1 MILFSNGMQIA
12 PLIKGTRNQLSNDR
26 NKVLSS
32 ELFNLLLEKKKIY
45 IYIFLYMQ
53 NLQHVQLPVLRNPR
67 LQKQVCSNENRSS
80 NDTWHFSFRFIYH
93 PTVASVEILL
103 LMKLSRLPS
112 SVYNRDDCLQ
122 NYYLRTG
129 ERVFVISRVEKNSIL
144 SPRKT
149 FLRYLFHDETFKR
162 SAEIINGIGAFANE
176 ISTGTRKIRIF
187 LLLSTEIGGKWRK
200 GDRKGEEARIRIAQR
215 PVCNRR
221 RSSKNN
227 ECL

>member
-1 MILFSNGMQIA
+1 M
-12 PLIKGTRNQLSNDR
+12 
-26 NKVLSS
+26 
-32 ELFNLLLEKKKIY
+32 
-45 IYIFLYMQ
+45 
-53 NLQHVQLPVLRNPR
+53 LRNPR

-129 ERVFVISRVEKNSIL
+129 ERVFVISRVKKNSIL
-144 SPRKT
+144 CPRKT
-149 FLRYLFHDETFKR
+149 FLRYLFHDETFER
-162 SAEIINGIGAFANE
+162 SAEIINGIGGKVGTVANE
-176 ISTGTRKIRIF
+176 ISTGTRQIRIF